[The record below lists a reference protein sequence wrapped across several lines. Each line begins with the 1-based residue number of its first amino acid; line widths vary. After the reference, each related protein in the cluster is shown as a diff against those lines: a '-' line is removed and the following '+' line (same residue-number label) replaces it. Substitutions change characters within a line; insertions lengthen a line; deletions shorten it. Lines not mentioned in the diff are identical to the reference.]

1 MVISNVFI
9 VGVATK
15 LLSLRNTKII
25 KDIVFKFL
33 MYKSDEYTNIGHLRI
48 YNLNVYHKFLSF
60 FLIIVETAML
70 LPGKY
75 ASKMVHS
82 SSQKYDVRSNLKS
95 YRQREGKQ

>member
-1 MVISNVFI
+1 MN
-9 VGVATK
+9 
-15 LLSLRNTKII
+15 
-25 KDIVFKFL
+25 
-33 MYKSDEYTNIGHLRI
+33 I
-48 YNLNVYHKFLSF
+48 YNVKNRSFKNMQFKCLSQVFF
-60 FLIIVETAML
+60 FLIIAETAML